1 MIQITNK
8 SQCCGCTACFSIC
21 EHNAISMV
29 MDGEGFLYPAVD
41 LSACIRCGMCEDTCP
56 YKGNGEKD
64 REASSLHIAVQYKDE
79 RKRVE
84 STAGGAFSLIADYVL
99 EKKGVVYGV
108 GYDDMIVCHKLADE
122 EKDIRE
128 MRGSKYVQS
137 TLKETFRE
145 ICKFLNEKRTV
156 LFVGTPC
163 QVHGLNNYL
172 MKKNCILDKLITIDL
187 LCLGV
192 SSPGIFEK
200 WVKFLEER
208 YGDKVCGVEFR
219 NKRFGYAVTNV
230 RIRFQNQ
237 RVLEQKFD
245 TKAYIK
251 TFFSGY
257 NVRPSCYE
265 CKFRTMPRVSDF
277 TIGDFIQIGDYS
289 EEMDD
294 DKGTTSLWAHT
305 DKARQILEKVQ
316 GRFRRSEIEK
326 ECSNIIGGPQR
337 QMRIPERRVEFFED
351 ARQIPYDLFIRKWE
365 PDSIRSRFASLVRIT
380 FDRFPWGK
388 YVFRQ
393 MRRMQSRNFEKKV
406 MRIQNGTVTEK

>member
-219 NKRFGYAVTNV
+219 NKRFGYAGN
-230 RIRFQNQ
+230 
-237 RVLEQKFD
+237 
-245 TKAYIK
+245 
-251 TFFSGY
+251 
-257 NVRPSCYE
+257 E
-265 CKFRTMPRVSDF
+265 CKNPFSKSAR
-277 TIGDFIQIGDYS
+277 IG
-289 EEMDD
+289 
-294 DKGTTSLWAHT
+294 
-305 DKARQILEKVQ
+305 
-316 GRFRRSEIEK
+316 
-326 ECSNIIGGPQR
+326 
-337 QMRIPERRVEFFED
+337 
-351 ARQIPYDLFIRKWE
+351 
-365 PDSIRSRFASLVRIT
+365 
-380 FDRFPWGK
+380 
-388 YVFRQ
+388 
-393 MRRMQSRNFEKKV
+393 
-406 MRIQNGTVTEK
+406 TEV